1 MAAVTLTI
9 SGRSKTWQVEP
20 NPQGTIIGR
29 SPRCNVVTESR
40 DVSREHARIFQ
51 DPFGRWIIEDLG
63 SSNGVFVNGKRVEA
77 YAVFAGDHIAI
88 GPFSLSV
95 AQSFDQQIKP
105 DESIQTGTNIIT
117 EEFETEVF
125 YGQDRQN
132 HGLSPNCTKL
142 LGEIIERLSELT
154 SPSALYPQVCKYM
167 APSPKTVAIVF
178 RVPKKTEPLPKSPD
192 ILACHFGDSPDDTA
206 SQTPSASYPS
216 RLAFRMSHQVIEK
229 ARTSATAVMAK
240 SIYSSDLEITS
251 TIVDEH
257 SPRAVICS
265 PLGDVAPALASQ
277 EAAGVDMLY
286 LDIPIDD
293 AAKTTPEQTF
303 EFVRAVAREIILAR
317 KRLILMQVK
326 AERSILDHELS
337 LARKIHT
344 KLAPTMPQDMPS
356 IELALHYKPVM
367 WVGGDY
373 CDVWLLKDGLLAF
386 AIGDVTSNG
395 LPTAIAVS
403 CLKTV
408 LRTTMSFCSDLSE
421 VTRYANSHLTEAL
434 PQPASAALFLGLFD
448 ASKGTLQYVNA
459 GYLQPLIVRPPS
471 AVLPLG
477 QSDNPPLGTANSLFR
492 TKVETLQPAAQL
504 IVFTDGVTKVKSP
517 TGEEFGTKRLMNLLK
532 TANPSGANRTVELIT
547 KAITD
552 FRQTLAQ
559 QDDIT
564 LFVLI
569 NRK

>member
-1 MAAVTLTI
+1 MATVTLTI
-9 SGRSKTWQVEP
+9 SGRGKTWQVEP

-29 SPRCNVVTESR
+29 SPRCNVVIESR

-105 DESIQTGTNIIT
+105 DESIQTGTNIII

-125 YGQDRQN
+125 YGQDKQN

-167 APSPKTVAIVF
+167 ALSPKTVAIVL

-206 SQTPSASYPS
+206 GQTPSPSYPS
-216 RLAFRMSHQVIEK
+216 RLAFRMSHQVLEK
-229 ARTSATAVMAK
+229 VRATANAAMAK

-257 SPRAVICS
+257 SPRAVICT
-265 PLGDVAPALASQ
+265 PLGDVAEP
-277 EAAGVDMLY
+277 VDMLY

-337 LARKIHT
+337 LAQKIHT

-386 AIGDVTSNG
+386 AVGDVTSHG
-395 LPTAIAVS
+395 LPAAIAIS

-421 VTRYANSHLTEAL
+421 VTRHINSHLTQSL
-434 PQPASAALFLGLFD
+434 PQPMSAALFLGLFD
-448 ASKGTLQYVNA
+448 PSNGTLQYINA

-477 QSDNPPLGTANSLFR
+477 QPDNPPLGAGDSFFR
-492 TKVETLQPAAQL
+492 TKVETLQQDARL
-504 IVFTDGVTKVKSP
+504 VIFTDGITKAKSP
-517 TGEEFGTKRLMNLLK
+517 AGEEFGLKRLVNLLK
-532 TANPSGANRTVELIT
+532 TVNVSPANRIIEMIT
-547 KAITD
+547 KAVTD
-552 FRQTLAQ
+552 FHQMLAQ